1 MGTDAI
7 EEMTRRGLKV
17 VEMDAA
23 ALDRWQSEAEKA
35 YPKAARPIRS
45 RRVVRPGAEVAG
57 RVPQLPPFPDR
68 PELAPE

>member
-35 YPKAARPIRS
+35 YPRLRGRYAPAELFDLVQKLRDEFRS
-45 RRVVRPGAEVAG
+45 SRHSQTV
-57 RVPQLPPFPDR
+57 QN
-68 PELAPE
+68 